1 MKAKTILELATLSA
15 SLYTISKNTQIIEK
29 MRQLAEEG
37 KDKVNAFMKEHQV
50 DEDGNDIEFVDKML
64 QKATELRED
73 LEQKI
78 SQVVA
83 ELYEKLNIAHTDQI
97 GQLEEKI
104 ASLSKDLAL
113 AESRIHHLE
122 SKQV

>member
-1 MKAKTILELATLSA
+1 
-15 SLYTISKNTQIIEK
+15 
-29 MRQLAEEG
+29 
-37 KDKVNAFMKEHQV
+37 
-50 DEDGNDIEFVDKML
+50 ML

>member
-15 SLYTISKNTQIIEK
+15 SLYTISKNTQLIEK

-50 DEDGNDIEFVDKML
+50 DEDGNEVEFVDKLL

-78 SQVVA
+78 SQVIA

-104 ASLSKDLAL
+104 SMLSKDLAL
-113 AESRIHHLE
+113 AEARIKHLE

>member
-78 SQVVA
+78 SQVIA

>member
-50 DEDGNDIEFVDKML
+50 DEDGNEIEFVDKML
-64 QKATELRED
+64 QKATE
-73 LEQKI
+73 
-78 SQVVA
+78 
-83 ELYEKLNIAHTDQI
+83 
-97 GQLEEKI
+97 
-104 ASLSKDLAL
+104 
-113 AESRIHHLE
+113 
-122 SKQV
+122 

>member
-50 DEDGNDIEFVDKML
+50 DEDGNEIEFVDKML

-104 ASLSKDLAL
+104 ALLTKDLAL
-113 AESRIHHLE
+113 AESRIHQLE

>member
-15 SLYTISKNTQIIEK
+15 SLYTISKNTQLIEK

-50 DEDGNDIEFVDKML
+50 DENGNDVEFVDKLL

-78 SQVVA
+78 SQVIA

-104 ASLSKDLAL
+104 ALLSKDLAL
-113 AESRIHHLE
+113 AEARIKHLE
-122 SKQV
+122 SKLV

>member
-97 GQLEEKI
+97 SQLEEKI
-104 ASLSKDLAL
+104 ALLSNDLAL
-113 AESRIHHLE
+113 AEARIEHLE
-122 SKQV
+122 SKKD

>member
-50 DEDGNDIEFVDKML
+50 DEEGNDVEFVDKML

-104 ASLSKDLAL
+104 TLLSKDLAL
-113 AESRIHHLE
+113 AEARIQHLE
-122 SKQV
+122 SKQA

>member
-78 SQVVA
+78 SQVIA

-104 ASLSKDLAL
+104 ALLTKDLAL